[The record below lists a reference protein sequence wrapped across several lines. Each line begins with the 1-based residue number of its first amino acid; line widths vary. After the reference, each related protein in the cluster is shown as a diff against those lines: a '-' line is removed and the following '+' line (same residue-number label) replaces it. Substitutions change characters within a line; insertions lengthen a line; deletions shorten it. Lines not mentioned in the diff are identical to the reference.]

1 MSERK
6 MSERKIAEAFPVG
19 EFIKEELEARD
30 WSQIELA
37 EIIGRQPSVV
47 SDLILGKRALSP
59 ELAKALGRAF
69 NTDAQYWMNL
79 DTMYQLWRMQDSS
92 DDVISRRAKLY
103 QIAPIK
109 EMTKRHWIEASE
121 NIDVLEKRVMEFF
134 NINSLDEPI
143 DLPCA
148 ARQKPGDILQ
158 AHKAWVCRAKQ
169 LARAVHARAF
179 SDQSFKDALPKLKNL
194 LHSTSEIRNIPK
206 ILAEAGIRFV
216 IIEQLS
222 PSGIDG
228 VTLWLNE
235 TSPVIAL
242 SLRLDRIDGF
252 WFTLAHELGHVKRRD
267 GLRRKPILDIHIVS
281 DGGEKLEKHEI
292 EDQVNSFA
300 TGFLVPQSELNNFIL
315 RIRPLYGKQK
325 IINFA
330 KTMGVHPG
338 IVVGQLQFRGE
349 IDWSVHRKLLDKVR
363 HIITQS
369 ALTDGWGQILP
380 IFSEKEAA

>member
-1 MSERK
+1 MG
-6 MSERKIAEAFPVG
+6 ERKIAEAFPVG
-19 EFIKEELEARD
+19 EFIKEELEARN
-30 WSQIELA
+30 WSQMELA

-47 SDLILGKRALSP
+47 SDLILGKRSMSP
-59 ELAKALGRAF
+59 ELAKAFGRAF
-69 NTDAQYWMNL
+69 NTDAEYWMNL
-79 DTMYQLWRMQDSS
+79 DTIYQLWRMQDS
-92 DDVISRRAKLY
+92 DDVISRRARLY

-134 NINSLDEPI
+134 NIKSLDEPI

-148 ARQKPGDILQ
+148 ARKKTGDILTS
-158 AHKAWVCRAKQ
+158 HKAWFCRAKQ
-169 LARAVHARAF
+169 LARAVDARAF

-194 LHSTSEIRNIPK
+194 LHNTVEIRHIPK
-206 ILAEAGIRFV
+206 ILAEAGIRLV

-228 VTLWLNE
+228 VTLWLDE

-252 WFTLAHELGHVKRRD
+252 WFTLAHELGHIKRRD

-281 DGGEKLEKHEI
+281 EGGENLEKHEI
-292 EDQVNSFA
+292 EEQVNSFA
-300 TGFLVPQSELNNFIL
+300 ADFLVPRSELDNFIL

-349 IDWSVHRKLLDKVR
+349 IDWSVHRKLLDKVK

-380 IFSEKEAA
+380 IFSDKEAA

>member
-1 MSERK
+1 MDERK

-19 EFIKEELEARD
+19 EFIKEELEARN
-30 WSQIELA
+30 WSQMELA

-47 SDLILGKRALSP
+47 SDLILGKRSMSP
-59 ELAKALGRAF
+59 ELAKAFGRAF
-69 NTDAQYWMNL
+69 NTDAEYWMNL
-79 DTMYQLWRMQDSS
+79 DTIYQLWRMQDS
-92 DDVISRRAKLY
+92 DDVISRRARLY

-134 NINSLDEPI
+134 NIKRLNEPV

-148 ARQKPGDILQ
+148 ARKKTGDILPS
-158 AHKAWVCRAKQ
+158 HKAWVCRTKQ
-169 LARAVHARAF
+169 LARAVDARAF
-179 SDQSFKDALPKLKNL
+179 SDQFFKDALPKLKNL
-194 LHSTSEIRNIPK
+194 LHSTVEIRHIPK
-206 ILAEAGIRFV
+206 ILAEAGIRLV

-228 VTLWLNE
+228 VTLWLDE

-242 SLRLDRIDGF
+242 SLRLDRIDVF

-267 GLRRKPILDIHIVS
+267 GLRHKPILDINIVS
-281 DGGEKLEKHEI
+281 EEGENLEKHEI
-292 EDQVNSFA
+292 EEQVNSFA
-300 TGFLVPQSELNNFIL
+300 ADFLVPRSELDNFIL
-315 RIRPLYGKQK
+315 RIRPLYGRQK

-330 KTMGVHPG
+330 KTIGVHPG

-380 IFSEKEAA
+380 TFNDKEAA

>member
-1 MSERK
+1 MGERK
-6 MSERKIAEAFPVG
+6 ISERKIAEAFPVG
-19 EFIKEELEARD
+19 EFIKEELEARN
-30 WSQIELA
+30 WSQMELA

-47 SDLILGKRALSP
+47 SDLILGKRSMSP
-59 ELAKALGRAF
+59 ELAKAFGRAF
-69 NTDAQYWMNL
+69 NTDAEYWMNL
-79 DTMYQLWRMQDSS
+79 DTIYQLWRMQDS
-92 DDVISRRAKLY
+92 DDVISRRARLY

-148 ARQKPGDILQ
+148 ARKKTDNILPS
-158 AHKAWVCRAKQ
+158 HKAWFYRAKQ
-169 LARAVHARAF
+169 LAHAVHARAF

-194 LHSTSEIRNIPK
+194 LHSAVEIRHIPK
-206 ILAEAGIRFV
+206 ILAEAGIRLV

-228 VTLWLNE
+228 VTLWLDE

-267 GLRRKPILDIHIVS
+267 GLRRKPMLDIHIVS
-281 DGGEKLEKHEI
+281 EGGENLEKHVI

-300 TGFLVPQSELNNFIL
+300 TDFLVPRSELDNFIL
-315 RIRPLYGKQK
+315 RIRPLYGRQK

-330 KTMGVHPG
+330 KTIGVHPG

-349 IDWSVHRKLLDKVR
+349 IDWSVHRKLLDKVK

-380 IFSEKEAA
+380 IFSDKEAA